1 MAIRKPF
8 CVLPLTLS
16 NIATGNERSNRPA
29 AHLASPQYPGMVW
42 QSTGNANLWVRGQF
56 SGTTQAIDFMAI
68 MAATAL
74 PGTTFRLRLGTT
86 QAQVDGTAPY
96 DSGTQT
102 FISPGRTRADG
113 LYHAHWELPSVVN
126 ASWWR
131 IDIGGHTGDFS
142 ASALILGSKREPS
155 NFYNRDRQIGFEDL
169 GGLEIARSG
178 VVAETT
184 GAVLRTL
191 LFRLQWVEESEFWA
205 LWAPLMEA
213 KGKRQITFWCF
224 DPESTVTRQ
233 NKTYLGYFS
242 RDIFIR
248 GNDFPKA
255 NQMDIELR
263 AVL

>member
-8 CVLPLTLS
+8 CVLPLTLTG
-16 NIATGNERSNRPA
+16 ITAGNERANRPA
-29 AHLASPQYPGMVW
+29 QHLGHAQHTGMRW
-42 QSTGNANLWVRGQF
+42 QSSGNGNLWVRGQF
-56 SGTTQAIDFMAI
+56 GGATEAVNFMSLMAANAQEGTTI
-68 MAATAL
+68 
-74 PGTTFRLRLGTT
+74 RLRLGLT
-86 QAQVDGTAPY
+86 QGQVDGAALY
-96 DSGTQT
+96 DSGALPL
-102 FISPGRTRADG
+102 ISPARERSDH
-113 LYHAHWELPSVVN
+113 LFHSHLELASTVN

-131 IDIGGHTGDFS
+131 IDIAGHAGDFS
-142 ASALILGSKREPS
+142 ASALILGTRREPS

-178 VVAETT
+178 VVAETP